1 MSLAEL
7 MPMVHSLSRREK
19 YRLVQELLA
28 DLAQEEGLS
37 AGEYPVWSPYDA
49 HEAAATLMQLLEQDK
64 AEAA

>member
-7 MPMVHSLSRREK
+7 MPIVQSLSRGEK

-28 DLAQEEGLS
+28 ELAQEEGLA
-37 AGEYPVWSPYDA
+37 AGEYAVWSPYEA
-49 HEAAATLMQLLEQDK
+49 HEAAATLLQLLEQDK